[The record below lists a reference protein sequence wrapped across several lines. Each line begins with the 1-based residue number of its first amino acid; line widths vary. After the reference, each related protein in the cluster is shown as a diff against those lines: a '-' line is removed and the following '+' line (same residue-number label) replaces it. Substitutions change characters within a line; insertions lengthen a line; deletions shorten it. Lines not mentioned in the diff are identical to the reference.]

1 LEYVVNLLKKQNL
14 IVLACLILQTS
25 CASSP
30 PSDVTDVCSIF
41 EDRRSWYKAAR
52 NAEQRWGVPIAI
64 NMAFIYQES
73 AFEARAKPARSR
85 FLWIFPGP
93 RASSAYGYAQALDTT
108 WADYM
113 AKAGSRGASRANF
126 ADAVD
131 FVAWYNAN
139 SSRISRIDRDDARDL
154 YYAYHEGNGGYQRG
168 SYRSKQ
174 WLVDAAAR
182 VQSNSSRFA
191 TQLEGCRRELD
202 KNWFQRLIS

>member
-1 LEYVVNLLKKQNL
+1 MNLPKKLNL

-41 EDRRSWYKAAR
+41 EDRRSWYKAAH

-108 WADYM
+108 WAEYM
-113 AKAGSRGASRANF
+113 AKAGNRGASRANF

>member
-1 LEYVVNLLKKQNL
+1 MNLLKKQNL

-85 FLWIFPGP
+85 ILWIFPGP

-108 WADYM
+108 WAEYM
-113 AKAGSRGASRANF
+113 AKAGNRGASRANF